1 MVRSVAHQNEVGIN
15 YFFSY
20 GLIGVDCFSKIAM
33 CSSTLS
39 QSDEHTMTAL
49 EEWFEK
55 YGVPKV
61 IRCDNGG
68 PFITECK

>member
-1 MVRSVAHQNEVGIN
+1 MMLKLDTGKNITTFHICLVLII
-15 YFFSY
+15 FFSY

-39 QSDEHTMTAL
+39 QSDAHTMDAL
-49 EEWFEK
+49 EEWFQK

-61 IRCDNGG
+61 I
-68 PFITECK
+68 